1 MARSVSRQFALPPSG
16 LLRFRIEFN
25 GLVPVDRLQHADPG
39 EHRRAVRF
47 RDQDQG
53 LNGGLPCRMVLL
65 GLRQLRDVVRRIL
78 ERQKRLSLRDRNRI
92 IEVGGSGH

>member
-1 MARSVSRQFALPPSG
+1 V
-16 LLRFRIEFN
+16 
-25 GLVPVDRLQHADPG
+25 V
-39 EHRRAVRF
+39 
-47 RDQDQG
+47 
-53 LNGGLPCRMVLL
+53 L

>member
-1 MARSVSRQFALPPSG
+1 LCRLIACSMPIRANIVGPFVSATKIR
-16 LLRFRIEFN
+16 
-25 GLVPVDRLQHADPG
+25 
-39 EHRRAVRF
+39 
-47 RDQDQG
+47 G